1 VGKEGK
7 LKFGRSQATS
17 RLKEV
22 DFSRECNELDEKLI
36 WENPARIFSLI
47 AVHFPERSESLQGVA
62 RAERRRSDLV
72 SFQSPK
78 IL

>member
-1 VGKEGK
+1 V
-7 LKFGRSQATS
+7 SVS
-17 RLKEV
+17 
-22 DFSRECNELDEKLI
+22 ELAEKLI

-47 AVHFPERSESLQGVA
+47 AVHFPERNEMEREPA
-62 RAERRRSDLV
+62 RRGTSGTTERSDLV

>member
-1 VGKEGK
+1 V
-7 LKFGRSQATS
+7 SVS
-17 RLKEV
+17 
-22 DFSRECNELDEKLI
+22 ELAEKLI

-47 AVHFPERSESLQGVA
+47 AVHFPERNEMEREPA
-62 RAERRRSDLV
+62 RRGTSGTNEVSDLV